1 MMKKIINICLTYTF
15 ISIAGAQTLPYSI
28 YSDGKISLL
37 RTDIGQTSS
46 KTVLKI
52 SKTKDS
58 TSLAQFKGNLSKKFS
73 SITTEYV
80 DNRDKLL
87 AKLIEFPDSAALFTK
102 LEELGTNYKKE
113 LRVLKNVQDLG
124 RAELLYMTKTRYTKF
139 LFPAIYARDA
149 AFIYSEDTATTRRF
163 FSNNEVIVQPSN
175 RSMTYSTELY
185 SDYIGPVRIGFG
197 MLVNSKNTTDTATA
211 QKKAEADEIQKLSAG
226 GGNGQLSFRFP
237 FFKWNESAKMLVLN
251 SSFVSKLNFDIP
263 ALNNTSKSFNAN
275 MAIGS
280 EVFLFSKSLFKIIN
294 LFAAYRGMFYWGN
307 ENFRESL
314 SEMKKKSFWMDYFSI
329 GIAIKNNYRIR
340 VDYYSGNSFI
350 KNNFPTT
357 ITLSTS
363 ITK

>member
-1 MMKKIINICLTYTF
+1 MKKIIILGLTYIF
-15 ISIAGAQTLPYSI
+15 INIACGQALPYSI

-37 RTDIGQTSS
+37 RTDVGQTRS
-46 KTVLKI
+46 KAVLKI
-52 SKTKDS
+52 SSTKDDA
-58 TSLAQFKGNLSKKFS
+58 SLKQFKDNLSQKFNT
-73 SITTEYV
+73 IATEYIT
-80 DNRDKLL
+80 NRDKVL
-87 AKLIEFPDSAALFTK
+87 AELIESPDSAALFTK
-102 LEELGTNYKKE
+102 LEEVGTNYKKE
-113 LRVLKNVQDLG
+113 LKKLKEVQDLG

-163 FSNNEVIVQPSN
+163 FSNNEVIVQPNNKSI
-175 RSMTYSTELY
+175 TYSTELY

-197 MLVNSKNTTDTATA
+197 VLVNSKSTTDTATA
-211 QKKAEADEIQKLSAG
+211 QKKAESDAIQKLSAG
-226 GGNGQLSFRFP
+226 GGNGQLSFRLP

-251 SSFVSKLNFDIP
+251 SSFVSKLNFDVP

-294 LFAAYRGMFYWGN
+294 LFGAYRGMFYWGN

-329 GIAIKNNYRIR
+329 GIAIKNDYRIR

-357 ITLSTS
+357 ITFSTS